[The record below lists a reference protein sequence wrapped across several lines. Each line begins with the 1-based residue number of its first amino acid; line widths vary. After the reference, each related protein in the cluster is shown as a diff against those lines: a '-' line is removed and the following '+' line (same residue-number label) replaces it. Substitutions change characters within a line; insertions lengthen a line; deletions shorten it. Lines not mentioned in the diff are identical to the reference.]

1 MIFLKLNIEND
12 IIMSIHGFNKNIFD
26 NYKMMFEEKS
36 IIMSND
42 VHITKENEHILYLY
56 LNVRQYKYLIFCL
69 DRQLLVSVIIYF
81 IRPENN
87 NRYYYIL
94 FFYEINMI
102 VYVTDFESIKVF
114 EQHEEMSFLN
124 FNELE
129 ERLSY
134 SANEDF
140 IKCMRKRFLK

>member
-1 MIFLKLNIEND
+1 
-12 IIMSIHGFNKNIFD
+12 MSIHGFNKTIFD

-42 VHITKENEHILYLY
+42 VHITNENEHSLYLY
-56 LNVRQYKYLIFCL
+56 LNVRQYKYLICCL
-69 DRQLLVSVIIYF
+69 DRQLLVSAIIYF
-81 IRPENN
+81 IRPKDN

-102 VYVTDFESIKVF
+102 VYVTDYESIKLF
-114 EQHEEMSFLN
+114 EQHEKMSFLN